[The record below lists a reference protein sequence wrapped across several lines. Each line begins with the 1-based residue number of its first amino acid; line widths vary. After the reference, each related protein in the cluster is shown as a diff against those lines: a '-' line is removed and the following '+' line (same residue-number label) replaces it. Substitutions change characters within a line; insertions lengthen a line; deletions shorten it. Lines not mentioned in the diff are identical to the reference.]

1 MKTTGI
7 RRMRKTLLPFLHSTK
22 NRTLFMM
29 INIYLIIGMSSLII
43 TILYLL
49 VNLSASDQIIKYCI
63 PGFVL
68 GISSAII
75 YFIGYLGMI
84 SEKNK
89 LS

>member
-1 MKTTGI
+1 MKATGI
-7 RRMRKTLLPFLHSTK
+7 LKSRKTLLPFLHSKK

-43 TILYLL
+43 TMLYLL
-49 VNLSASDQIIKYCI
+49 VNLSSSDQIIKYCI

-75 YFIGYLGMI
+75 YFIGYLSMI

-89 LS
+89 PS